1 MHAWTEIINNLSE
14 TALKKTIYLK
24 LKTEDVGS
32 IYYTYTS
39 GDGHAFGYSYPQ
51 PTVVVAR

>member
-1 MHAWTEIINNLSE
+1 MNREINN
-14 TALKKTIYLK
+14 LK

>member
-1 MHAWTEIINNLSE
+1 MNREINN
-14 TALKKTIYLK
+14 LK

-32 IYYTYTS
+32 S